1 MSKQPIV
8 VFDLDGTLM
17 ETGYDM
23 LESLNYVL
31 GAQGFQTMQTA
42 DLHKLVG
49 QGGRVTIDR
58 ALKLQNITLPADEI
72 EPLFDMYIRHYA
84 ENIPGQSR
92 YFDHVEPALDAL
104 QQAGFLLAV
113 CTNKQ
118 EELAKP
124 LLNAIDKAER
134 YAAICGCDT
143 FPWRKPDPR
152 HILDTI
158 AAAGGDAARAVM
170 VGDSAADI
178 HAAKAANMPVIAVD
192 FGYTDIP
199 VRELD
204 PTTIIS
210 SYTELTPQ
218 MVEGLLARK

>member
-1 MSKQPIV
+1 MNKQPIV
-8 VFDLDGTLM
+8 VFDLDGTLV

-23 LESLNYVL
+23 LASLNHAL
-31 GAQGFQTMQTA
+31 AAKGFKTMQTA
-42 DLHKLVG
+42 DLHRLVG
-49 QGGRVTIDR
+49 QGGRVTIER
-58 ALKLQNITLPADEI
+58 ALKLQNLTPTAAEI
-72 EPLFDMYIRHYA
+72 EPLFDLYIRHYA
-84 ENIPGQSR
+84 ENIPGTSR
-92 YFDHVEPALDAL
+92 YFDHVEPALDTL

-124 LLNAIDKAER
+124 LLKAIDRAGR

-152 HILDTI
+152 HILETI
-158 AAAGGDAARAVM
+158 ATAGGDATRAVM

-178 HAAKAANMPVIAVD
+178 HAAKAANIPVIAVD

-204 PTTIIS
+204 PTAIIS
-210 SYTELTPQ
+210 SYSELTPQ
-218 MVEGLLARK
+218 MIEGLLA